1 MKDTALYYA
10 SLNYAVF
17 PLEPRGKKP
26 ITAHGLNDA
35 TTDTESINHWWNT
48 QPNANIGLRCNGLLV
63 IDVDGDKGKESL
75 IAIESVYEK
84 LPTTWTVKTGR
95 GGTHFIF
102 KVSES
107 LNIRPGAGKYGY
119 EHIDIRANDS
129 YIVAAGSVTENE
141 YITTFGTPDEVT
153 DAPEWLIDFVLK
165 AQPGEHKPAAPI
177 PDKIPEGQRNSTL
190 ASLAGSMQRRGS
202 SPAAIEAALITENN
216 ERCIPPLPIE
226 EIKQI
231 VASITRYKPADKGH
245 NNGNNNVY
253 TSIYNRDNTSS
264 CVNGTKTGQESGQHS
279 QETGQEKNVNIDTVL
294 EWIKSTSGWF
304 ETSELD
310 KDLGIVTTPAKDS
323 RRKILLRLK
332 ERGVIQAHQT
342 INRRFRYINTSI
354 VRLDYKNITAADPL
368 PIKWPFKLEKVFN
381 MYPGGMA
388 VFAGVPNE
396 GKTAVLLNFLY
407 LNNDSGLPI
416 YYICSEMGD
425 SELRSRLDMVDGMDI
440 NDWHFEAISKAAN
453 FEDVVVPDAINII
466 DYLEITTNLYDIN
479 TYLTAIQNKLE
490 SGIAVIAIQKK
501 KGAELGRGAEFS
513 LEKPKLYVSL
523 DSHKAKIVK
532 AKSWAVKNYNPNG
545 LICGYKVID
554 GWNIEQTTE
563 WQQPSEDREY

>member
-1 MKDTALYYA
+1 MKNTAIYYA

-26 ITAHGLNDA
+26 ITTHGLNDA
-35 TTDTESINHWWNT
+35 TTDTEIINDWWKR
-48 QPNANIGLRCNGLLV
+48 QPNANIGIRCNGLLV

-75 IAIESVYEK
+75 IAIEAVYEK

-95 GGTHFIF
+95 GGTHIIF
-102 KVSES
+102 KVSEL

-119 EHIDIRANDS
+119 ENIDIRANDS
-129 YIVAAGSVTENE
+129 YIVAAGSVTEKE
-141 YITTFGTPDEVT
+141 YITTFGTPEELT
-153 DAPEWLIDFVLK
+153 DAPGWLVDFVLS
-165 AQPGEHKPAAPI
+165 AQPNEHKPAAKI

-216 ERCIPPLPIE
+216 ERCVPPLPVE

-231 VASITRYKPADKGH
+231 VASITRYKPADKSH

-253 TSIYNRDNTSS
+253 TSIYKSDNNSPNVNR
-264 CVNGTKTGQESGQHS
+264 TKTGQVSGQ
-279 QETGQEKNVNIDTVL
+279 ETDNNLTQRITDWVKQTNGR
-294 EWIKSTSGWF
+294 WF
-304 ETSELD
+304 ETSEID
-310 KDLGIVTTPAKDS
+310 KDLNILSQRDKEN
-323 RRKILLRLK
+323 RQKILYRLTRDK
-332 ERGVIQAHQT
+332 NILIQHQT
-342 INRRFRYINTSI
+342 INKRFRYITTDI
-354 VRLDYKNITAADPL
+354 VRLDYKNTVATDPL

-425 SELRSRLDMVDGMDI
+425 SELRSRLDMVGGMDI
-440 NDWHFEAISKAAN
+440 QDWHFEAISKAAN

-554 GWNIEQTTE
+554 GWIIEQTTE